1 MDLAQSQFEV
11 NRATARVLTW
21 GFRISAALLVLGLL
35 IAAARGE
42 SLYTSLEGLPDLFDD
57 LVHGHGPAIVGLGI
71 LLMIATPIAATIGAI
86 ASFVRLGDRRYALI
100 TSTVLLIL
108 LISAVSAALR

>member
-1 MDLAQSQFEV
+1 MELAQSQLEV

-21 GFRISAALLVLGLL
+21 GFRISATLLLLGLL
-35 IAAARGE
+35 VAAIRGE
-42 SLYTSLEGLPDLFDD
+42 SLYTSLEGIPDLFAD
-57 LVHGHGPAIVGLGI
+57 LSHGHGPAIVGLGI
-71 LLMIATPIAATIGAI
+71 LLMVATPIAATIGAI
-86 ASFVRLGDRRYALI
+86 ASFIQLGDRRYVLI